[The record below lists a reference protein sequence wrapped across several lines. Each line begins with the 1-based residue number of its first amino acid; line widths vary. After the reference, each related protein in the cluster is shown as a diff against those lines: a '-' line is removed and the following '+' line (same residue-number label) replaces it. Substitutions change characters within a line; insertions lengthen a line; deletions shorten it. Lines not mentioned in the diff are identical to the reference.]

1 MGRPHCLACA
11 REKRRRAEAEGEAAG
26 LRWCIQKAR
35 NRLQGLAQ
43 QLEAVETMLEARLL
57 ASADS
62 EAADRAADRV
72 A

>member
-26 LRWCIQKAR
+26 LRWCVQKAR

-43 QLEAVETMLEARLL
+43 QLEAVETMLEVRLL

-62 EAADRAADRV
+62 EAAERAAERV